1 MFYCKDS
8 LVPVNRDFQ
17 ILRYENAFNTA
28 RNNSIGIDVD
38 SNSLADENGS
48 FETLR
53 NASDKN
59 RSHLMKNKKNVESLL
74 FR

>member
-1 MFYCKDS
+1 MFYCKDG

-38 SNSLADENGS
+38 SNSLADESRS
-48 FETLR
+48 FEILR
-53 NASDKN
+53 NVSGKN
-59 RSHLMKNKKNVESLL
+59 RSHLMKNKINVESLL

>member
-1 MFYCKDS
+1 MFYSKDG